1 MRKYIFVII
10 VFINTLNSFTQ
21 NQLTEY
27 GKVGKEVIEYNSCEF
42 DKTADAVV
50 MFDNGKSRFIDAD
63 REGFKIVYE
72 RITRIKILTD
82 AGIKWGNVE
91 IPYYYS
97 ENIYEDVYDIE
108 ASTYNFENG
117 QLAINKLNSNDCHVE
132 KVNENWMLK
141 KFALPNVKKGTII
154 EYRYKIE
161 TPYVFNLR
169 NWEFQWKIPVLNSQ
183 YIVELIPFY
192 EYQFKLQG
200 ANSFNNQT
208 SVEGDFE
215 RQFGAVKFRD
225 MIHTYFMK
233 NIQAFVDEE
242 FITSKNDYIIKLDFQ
257 LSKIIYPDGYKKD
270 IITTW
275 DKLSEDLLTED
286 NFGKYVNKAKKILP
300 KILNP
305 TGFVNMSSK
314 EKYDSVLNFVKHN
327 FTWDKKERKY
337 ASKTPSEL
345 LKDKFGNSSDIN
357 LLTIGLLNGLGI
369 EAYPV
374 LISTREHGKIKL
386 DYPYHDFFNYTL
398 IGSKIDSSFTLSD
411 ATDILLAN
419 NRIPLSCINDKGLI
433 IQKKKIEWIS
443 LQPQQAT
450 KLKTSIIVN
459 FSDTLNNTQLIVN
472 STEYNGLNFRKKY
485 GDNIK
490 EIQNKLSENN
500 YQVED
505 SNVVVKN
512 NADISNP
519 YIINL
524 KFNFLPEKINNKIY
538 VTPFLNEVTKN
549 NPLKQKERLYPID
562 MIYPEYK
569 LYNSTIQIPSGY
581 KIYSL
586 PENQKVKND
595 NFELNYYSTT
605 TNDFVNISFSYFFR
619 KSEYPSSEYLNLK
632 FYFNEII
639 KRGSEKVVFIKD

>member
-10 VFINTLNSFTQ
+10 VFINTLNLFTQ

-117 QLAINKLNSNDCHVE
+117 QLAINKLNSNDCHIE

-215 RQFGAVKFRD
+215 RQFGSVKFRD

-490 EIQNKLSENN
+490 EIQKKLSENN

-569 LYNSTIQIPSGY
+569 LYNSTIKIPTGY